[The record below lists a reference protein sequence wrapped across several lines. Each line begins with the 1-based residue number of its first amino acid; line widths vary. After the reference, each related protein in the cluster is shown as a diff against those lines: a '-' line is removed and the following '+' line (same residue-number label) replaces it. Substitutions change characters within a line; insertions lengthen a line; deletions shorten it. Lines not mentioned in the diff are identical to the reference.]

1 MAYSSLIFC
10 NLYFF
15 RSLAIFFKCAIKLT
29 WLIRPPFHSLEFSF
43 CVFVEWIVQKI
54 DIGIKKVFR
63 IWLVLSFAC
72 YNPLHMWRFKACWR
86 FCWDLLTR
94 AIKTLNWASRTEQR
108 WMHFARFTFLPR
120 TTERFTSGIA
130 SLCAWR
136 YKLNT
141 ENWTKRRK
149 KNACNDS
156 LPQFVI
162 ITCSRFRDSQ
172 VRWIMKKIW
181 EKAHLF
187 PALPTFRVPF
197 SFPSYPLSE
206 SLEQPIYYGSY
217 LAFCLYNDNGLF

>member
-94 AIKTLNWASRTEQR
+94 AIKTLNWAQHELSKDECISYGL
-108 WMHFARFTFLPR
+108 HFFR
-120 TTERFTSGIA
+120 ERQKGLRRV
-130 SLCAWR
+130 SLSVVR
-136 YKLNT
+136 GDT
-141 ENWTKRRK
+141 NWTQKTGRKEEKRMHAMTAYH
-149 KNACNDS
+149 N
-156 LPQFVI
+156 L
-162 ITCSRFRDSQ
+162 
-172 VRWIMKKIW
+172 
-181 EKAHLF
+181 L
-187 PALPTFRVPF
+187 L
-197 SFPSYPLSE
+197 
-206 SLEQPIYYGSY
+206 
-217 LAFCLYNDNGLF
+217 

>member
-54 DIGIKKVFR
+54 DIGIKKV
-63 IWLVLSFAC
+63 WLVLSFAC

-120 TTERFTSGIA
+120 TTHRKGLRRV
-130 SLCAWR
+130 SLSVVR
-136 YKLNT
+136 GDT
-141 ENWTKRRK
+141 NWTQKTGRKEEKRMHAMTAYH
-149 KNACNDS
+149 N
-156 LPQFVI
+156 L
-162 ITCSRFRDSQ
+162 
-172 VRWIMKKIW
+172 
-181 EKAHLF
+181 L
-187 PALPTFRVPF
+187 L
-197 SFPSYPLSE
+197 
-206 SLEQPIYYGSY
+206 
-217 LAFCLYNDNGLF
+217 

>member
-1 MAYSSLIFC
+1 MAYSSLFFC

-120 TTERFTSGIA
+120 TLCVEIQTEHR
-130 SLCAWR
+130 
-136 YKLNT
+136 KLY
-141 ENWTKRRK
+141 EK
-149 KNACNDS
+149 KKKECMQWQLTTICYYN
-156 LPQFVI
+156 LF
-162 ITCSRFRDSQ
+162 Q
-172 VRWIMKKIW
+172 VPR
-181 EKAHLF
+181 
-187 PALPTFRVPF
+187 
-197 SFPSYPLSE
+197 
-206 SLEQPIYYGSY
+206 
-217 LAFCLYNDNGLF
+217 